1 MIQVRS
7 NVFETNSSSTHSLTM
22 CSNDEFEKFKKGE
35 LVLQYGY
42 KLVPLEEGLKEY
54 PEATNAEELQ
64 EVSYGD
70 YQTWDNLG
78 GDFMECFHEEYV
90 TPSGE
95 KVHAFG
101 YFGYDG

>member
-35 LVLQYGY
+35 LVLQNGY
-42 KLVPLEEGLKEY
+42 KLVPLEEGLEDY

-70 YQTWDNLG
+70 YQTWDGLG
-78 GDFMECFHEEYV
+78 GDFMEPFHEEYV
-90 TPSGE
+90 TSSGE